1 MKLDSLY
8 HNRLDQAATGRQHS
22 PIAAMASRFGSG
34 LALLCLAILPVFSPA
49 IAKADQTWPAASTLT
64 ITAPANPGG
73 GWDQTARFMQIAME
87 KAKVSSVPIT
97 VENRGGAGGTIGLSE
112 LVENDKGDGSKLMV
126 CGFGMTGAVL
136 MHNSRHSL
144 LSATPIARLT
154 SEFQVIAVPTNS
166 PLKTLD
172 DLIKALRA
180 NPKSISWAGGSA
192 GSADHVFIGL
202 FAEKVGVD
210 PRKVNY
216 VAFTGGGDASASVLG
231 GQVSVGVAG
240 YGEWQALAEAGKLRF
255 LGVSSPT
262 RIVSKDVP
270 TFSELGVDVVFENW
284 RGLLAAPGLKPADR
298 QALLDAVDKARSS
311 QAWQDILKQNNWQ
324 DSYLAGQSFSRFI
337 AEDSTN
343 TQRLLARM
351 GLAQGGGAGMPVDA
365 YFFPTLAGSIM
376 LAALLLLLT
385 PRVLRMLP
393 RPQPAIAG
401 TQIKLAASEEVSL
414 QPDLKRFATALAT
427 LLAYVAG
434 LKFFG
439 FLITTPLFFFVFC
452 RLMRS
457 KAWLRDAVV
466 SILTTGAVFY
476 LFQSLLGVQ
485 LP

>member
-1 MKLDSLY
+1 MKLKSLCAR
-8 HNRLDQAATGRQHS
+8 HPALAARLPLDTRL
-22 PIAAMASRFGSG
+22 AMTLEGCCAGVIRFC
-34 LALLCLAILPVFSPA
+34 LALLFVLVPA
-49 IAKADQTWPAASTLT
+49 ASSAEDAWPSASTLT

-154 SEFQVIAVPTNS
+154 SEFQVIAVPFNS
-166 PLKTLD
+166 PFKSLD
-172 DLIKALRA
+172 DLIQALRA
-180 NPKSISWAGGSA
+180 DPKSISWAGGSA

-210 PRKVNY
+210 PRKINY
-216 VAFTGGGDASASVLG
+216 VAFTGGGDASASVMG

-240 YGEWQALAEAGKLRF
+240 YGEWQALAQAGKLRF
-255 LGVSSPT
+255 LGVSSAT

-270 TFSELGVDVVFENW
+270 TFTELGVDVVFENW

-298 QALLDAVDKARSS
+298 QALLDAVEKAHSS
-311 QAWQDILKQNNWQ
+311 QAWKDILKQNNWQ
-324 DSYLAGQSFSRFI
+324 DSYLPGQSFSRFI
-337 AEDSTN
+337 AEDSSN

-351 GLAQGGGAGMPVDA
+351 GLAQGGGAGMPVGA
-365 YFFPTLAGSIM
+365 YFFPSLAGSIM
-376 LAALLLLLT
+376 LIALIMLLLPKISRLL
-385 PRVLRMLP
+385 PKP
-393 RPQPAIAG
+393 RPAVVGAQFA
-401 TQIKLAASEEVSL
+401 VSPSGEDNL
-414 QPDLKRFATALAT
+414 QPDLKRFAASVAT
-427 LLAYVAG
+427 LVAYVGG
-434 LKFFG
+434 LKFLG
-439 FLITTPLFFFVFC
+439 FLIATPIFFFAFC
-452 RLMRS
+452 RLMKS
-457 KAWLRDAVV
+457 KAWLRDAIV
-466 SILTTGAVFY
+466 SVLTTGAVY
-476 LFQSLLGVQ
+476 YVFQNLLGVQ